1 MCVCVCVCVR
11 ERERE
16 REEEEGGGVFAVA
29 TIYGAE
35 YQNVTR
41 GTISLEKISPTY
53 PLIMGCLLMN

>member
-1 MCVCVCVCVR
+1 MCVCVR
-11 ERERE
+11 ERERGGG
-16 REEEEGGGVFAVA
+16 GGGVFAVA